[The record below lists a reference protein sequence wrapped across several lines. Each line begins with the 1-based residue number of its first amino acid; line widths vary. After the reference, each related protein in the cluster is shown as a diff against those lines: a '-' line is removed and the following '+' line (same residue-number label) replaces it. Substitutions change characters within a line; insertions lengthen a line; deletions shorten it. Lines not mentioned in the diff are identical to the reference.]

1 MSGGRKF
8 DPVRRRVI
16 VAAGGVVAAAGSG
29 AAFADSAD
37 SLNLTFPGQ
46 KAKHHIVY
54 QLNQSGHDYQQH
66 ILSSVQALLRRY
78 GDSIHIVV
86 TCFGPGISVVLK
98 KPVRPVAR
106 DIRAGVASLH
116 DYGVDFHGCG
126 NTLRT
131 LKLTRQALL
140 PLATYVP
147 MGAADLM
154 ELQHKGYAYIAW

>member
-1 MSGGRKF
+1 MASTRKF
-8 DPVRRRVI
+8 DPTRRRLI
-16 VAAGGVVAAAGSG
+16 VAAGGVAAAVGSG

-46 KAKHHIVY
+46 KAKHFIVY
-54 QLNQSGHDYQQH
+54 QLNHHEHDYQQH
-66 ILSSVQALLRRY
+66 ILSSIQALLRRY
-78 GDSIHIVV
+78 GNSIHVVV

-106 DIRAGVASLH
+106 TIREGVASLH
-116 DYGVDFHGCG
+116 DYGVEFHGCG

-131 LKLTRQALL
+131 LKLTRTALL
-140 PLATYVP
+140 PFVTYVA

>member
-1 MSGGRKF
+1 MGDKRTFNPG
-8 DPVRRRVI
+8 RRRAI
-16 VAAGGVVAAAGSG
+16 VAAGGVVAAMGSG
-29 AAFADSAD
+29 TALAGSAD
-37 SLNLTFPGQ
+37 SLDLTFPGQ

-54 QLNQSGHDYQQH
+54 QLNQADQGYQQH

-86 TCFGPGISVVLK
+86 TCFAEGISVVLK
-98 KPVRPVAR
+98 RPVRPVAKS
-106 DIRAGVASLH
+106 IRAGVASLH

-131 LKLTRQALL
+131 LKLTKTALL
-140 PLATYVP
+140 PFVTYVP